1 MDAVSATAASTATTA
16 ASSTPASS
24 TSSTTKTDDSKKSFS
39 TLFAEAKDDL
49 KKGETLNKVT
59 GHEFGRIKG
68 GTRDD
73 MCINLSGNARNGQAF
88 DLITRNGHTFHVYG
102 GKGADHKV
110 VEVGRKAAA
119 TTDTTT
125 PATTDSTASTG
136 TTTAADTT
144 SGGTSATSGT
154 GTTATTTSGTSSS
167 DKTS

>member
-1 MDAVSATAASTATTA
+1 MDAVSATTASTAT
-16 ASSTPASS
+16 SSTGASS
-24 TSSTTKTDDSKKSFS
+24 TSSTTKADDSKKSFS

-110 VEVGRKAAA
+110 VEVGKKAAA

-125 PATTDSTASTG
+125 AATG
-136 TTTAADTT
+136 TTTSGTTSTDGTASTTSPTTATDTT
-144 SGGTSATSGT
+144 SGGTSAT
-154 GTTATTTSGTSSS
+154 GTSST
-167 DKTS
+167 TSQ

>member
-1 MDAVSATAASTATTA
+1 MDAVSATTA
-16 ASSTPASS
+16 ATS
-24 TSSTTKTDDSKKSFS
+24 TSSAGSTTPSTTSTSKTTDSKKSFS

-49 KKGETLNKVT
+49 KKGETLSKVT

-73 MCINLSGNARNGQAF
+73 MCINLSGNERSGQAF

-110 VEVGRKAAA
+110 VEVGKKATA
-119 TTDTTT
+119 DTTT
-125 PATTDSTASTG
+125 PATG
-136 TTTAADTT
+136 TTTSGTTSTDGAT
-144 SGGTSATSGT
+144 SGGTSAATT

>member
-1 MDAVSATAASTATTA
+1 MDAVSATAASTAT
-16 ASSTPASS
+16 SSTGTSN

-73 MCINLSGNARNGQAF
+73 MCVNLSGNARNGQAF

-110 VEVGRKAAA
+110 VEVGKKAAA
-119 TTDTTT
+119 TTDTT
-125 PATTDSTASTG
+125 PAATGSTTSGTSGTTSTDS
-136 TTTAADTT
+136 TTAADTT
-144 SGGTSATSGT
+144 SGGTAATSGT
-154 GTTATTTSGTSSS
+154 AATTSGTSSS
-167 DKTS
+167 ATTS